1 MTTVLLDKKQARPF
15 LKHAKVFRKALQ
27 KTFEL
32 ETEEK
37 AHENKLDALK
47 HTPVHEARSTG
58 L

>member
-1 MTTVLLDKKQARPF
+1 MTTDLLDKKQARPF

-32 ETEEK
+32 ETEER

-47 HTPVHEARSTG
+47 RILVHEARNAS